1 MGKAVSL
8 QHFRKTG
15 RPWGRRWREKFIE
28 GIEEASVV
36 QENKRERSQ
45 FSQVTLR
52 RYNKEKEEDTTKS
65 LILAQDER

>member
-15 RPWGRRWREKFIE
+15 RPRGRRWREKFIE

-36 QENKRERSQ
+36 QE
-45 FSQVTLR
+45 R
-52 RYNKEKEEDTTKS
+52 REKEVNS
-65 LILAQDER
+65 VR

>member
-15 RPWGRRWREKFIE
+15 RPRSRRWREKFIE

-36 QENKRERSQ
+36 QEIR
-45 FSQVTLR
+45 
-52 RYNKEKEEDTTKS
+52 EKEVNS
-65 LILAQDER
+65 VR

>member
-28 GIEEASVV
+28 EIEEASVV
-36 QENKRERSQ
+36 QEIR
-45 FSQVTLR
+45 
-52 RYNKEKEEDTTKS
+52 EKEVNS
-65 LILAQDER
+65 VR